1 MRITQRQLR
10 QIIKE
15 ELVREFYDGSGDDRW
30 EDEPI
35 GPSGDQYELMT
46 SLNMKSVA
54 LSMINS
60 WGSEDILVMVDI
72 LTSDDPVLGQ
82 GPMGE
87 EDDLDR
93 AQELFDDLLSPFGLT
108 IDPEDRRLTP
118 REKRWFGKLLST
130 ITRLATAMNQL

>member
-30 EDEPI
+30 EDEPS

-46 SLNMKSVA
+46 SLNMKAVA
-54 LSMINS
+54 QSMINA

-82 GPMGE
+82 DPMGE

-93 AQELFDDLLSPFGLT
+93 AQALFDDLLSPFGLT

-118 REKRWFGKLLST
+118 REKRWFGKLLRT
-130 ITRLATAMNQL
+130 IKRLADAMNQL

>member
-30 EDEPI
+30 EDEPS

-46 SLNMKSVA
+46 SLNMKAVA
-54 LSMINS
+54 QSMINA

-72 LTSDDPVLGQ
+72 LTSDEPVLGQ
-82 GPMGE
+82 GPPGE

-93 AQELFDDLLSPFGLT
+93 AQALFDDLLSPFGLT